1 MRHDK
6 SGTKAMKKTPD
17 EPLKIAV
24 RNAPSLNTSATAH
37 VRYDG
42 FESTE
47 SGRCLWFSVSAA
59 GRESIRI
66 TIQVSEAAFAATPG
80 ISIQDA
86 APMAYEKIVG
96 LLATQ
101 DFINSNELCLSDAD
115 ITQYIERH
123 RSSQKR
129 AFSASDRKRRFDV
142 AA

>member
-1 MRHDK
+1 MNKPR
-6 SGTKAMKKTPD
+6 D
-17 EPLKIAV
+17 ERLKIAAD
-24 RNAPSLNTSATAH
+24 NAPTLKTSTKAH
-37 VRYDG
+37 VRYAG

-66 TIQVSEAAFAATPG
+66 TIQVSDAAFTATPG

-96 LLATQ
+96 LVAMQ
-101 DFINSNELCLSDAD
+101 DFNGSSELCLTDAD
-115 ITQYIERH
+115 ITQYMYRH

-129 AFSASDRKRRFDV
+129 AASDRKRRFDV

>member
-1 MRHDK
+1 MRHNQ
-6 SGTKAMKKTPD
+6 SGTKSMKKAPE
-17 EPLKIAV
+17 EPLKIATG
-24 RNAPSLNTSATAH
+24 NPPLKTSAKTH
-37 VRYDG
+37 VRYAG

-47 SGRCLWFSVSAA
+47 GGRCLWFSVSAA
-59 GRESIRI
+59 GREPIRI
-66 TIQVSEAAFAATPG
+66 TIQLSDAAFTATPG

-101 DFINSNELCLSDAD
+101 DFINSNELSLTDAD
-115 ITQYIERH
+115 IAQYIDRH

-129 AFSASDRKRRFDV
+129 AFSASDRKPFDI

>member
-1 MRHDK
+1 MRHNK

-17 EPLKIAV
+17 EPLKIAA
-24 RNAPSLNTSATAH
+24 RNAPSLKTSAKAH
-37 VRYDG
+37 VRYAG

-66 TIQVSEAAFAATPG
+66 TIQVSDAAFTATRG

-86 APMAYEKIVG
+86 APMAYEKIVA

-101 DFINSNELCLSDAD
+101 DFIDSNELCLTDAD
-115 ITQYIERH
+115 ITQYKDRH
-123 RSSQKR
+123 LSSQKR
-129 AFSASDRKRRFDV
+129 AFSESDRKRRFDI

>member
-6 SGTKAMKKTPD
+6 SRTKAMKKAPD
-17 EPLKIAV
+17 EPLKIAT
-24 RNAPSLNTSATAH
+24 RNPSLVTSAKAH
-37 VRYDG
+37 VRYAG

-66 TIQVSEAAFAATPG
+66 TIQLSDAAFTATPG

-101 DFINSNELCLSDAD
+101 DFINSNELCLTDAD
-115 ITQYIERH
+115 IAQYIDRH
-123 RSSQKR
+123 RSSQKK
-129 AFSASDRKRRFDV
+129 AFSASDRKRLFDI